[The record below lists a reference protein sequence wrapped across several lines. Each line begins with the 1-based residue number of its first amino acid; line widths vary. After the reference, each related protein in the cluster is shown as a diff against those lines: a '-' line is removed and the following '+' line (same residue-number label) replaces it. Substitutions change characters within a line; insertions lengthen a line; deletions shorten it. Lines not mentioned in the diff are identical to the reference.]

1 MTYDE
6 DAKYDEPI
14 GNPEDY
20 DNNCGT
26 IISRESYKF
35 SEEQIEKLLKI
46 KKEIKEKYVDV

>member
-26 IISRESYKF
+26 IISRKSYKF
-35 SEEQIEKLLKI
+35 LKNR
-46 KKEIKEKYVDV
+46 